1 MRFRELMR
9 LYVALL
15 EPQKKL
21 IVFALIFAVLKS
33 SLESPLPKVV
43 GFLVDK
49 LARSD
54 MAWFEQS
61 WPWAVGA
68 TLAYMALY
76 APVLYWR
83 SACVSLVAFKAFFT
97 LRTQLFEH
105 IQGLSA
111 DFFVRTRTG
120 DLNARLI
127 NDIQTVSSTVVSL
140 LTRVAFDAFMIIP
153 SLYFMLTT
161 SWVMTLMVL
170 AFGAAQVCWVA
181 WMTPEITRQAKK
193 ISEKLGEISS
203 EATEKL
209 DGNALVRAVAREE
222 QVAERFRAL
231 NNEHLSLNVGL
242 LRYTMLRYV
251 FIEAP
256 YFVFPVLMI
265 FAGFLLARAGKVT
278 PGDVVAMVLYTP
290 LVTGAMQRFAEAMT
304 QWSQAMGSM
313 ERIQEIFSHLPS
325 VREKPDAVA
334 MPRPQGHIRFDH
346 VRFHYPGLTGADA
359 PTRVIDDFDLEIRPG
374 EVVAIVGHSG
384 SGKTTLSQ
392 LLLRFYDVD
401 SGAIRI
407 DGRDIRDVTEDSLR
421 RHIGIVM
428 QRSVIF
434 SGTILDNLRFVKPEA
449 TEAEV
454 REALRLAALSE
465 FVDRLP
471 AGLNT
476 MLGEKGV
483 NLSGG
488 QQQRLSIARV
498 FLRNPAILVLDEAT
512 SSLDAQAEAAIQGE
526 FERLMDGRT
535 AIIIAHRLSTI
546 RRADRI
552 IVLSGGRIRESGR
565 HEELMARRG
574 AYFDLVQAQAEIPA
588 DEL

>member
-1 MRFRELMR
+1 MR

-15 EPQKKL
+15 APQRKL
-21 IVFALIFAVLKS
+21 IVFALIFAVAKS
-33 SLESPLPKVV
+33 VLESPLPKVI

-49 LARSD
+49 LAQSD
-54 MAWFEQS
+54 LAWFERS
-61 WPWAVGA
+61 WSWAIAA
-68 TLAYMALY
+68 TVAYMALY

-97 LRTQLFEH
+97 LRTQLFDH

-111 DFFVRTRTG
+111 DFFVRKKTG

-140 LTRVAFDAFMIIP
+140 LTRIAFDVFMIVP

-161 SWVMTLMVL
+161 SWVMTVMVL
-170 AFGAAQVCWVA
+170 GFGAAQVAWAA
-181 WMTPEITRQAKK
+181 WMTPEIRRRSRL

-209 DGNALVRAVAREE
+209 DGNALVRAVAEEE

-231 NNEHLSLNVGL
+231 NKEHLSLNIGL

-251 FIEAP
+251 FIETP
-256 YFVFPVLMI
+256 YFVFPVFMI
-265 FAGFLLARAGKVT
+265 FVGFLLARAGKVT

-290 LVTGAMQRFAEAMT
+290 LVTGAMQRFTEAMT

-313 ERIQEIFSHLPS
+313 ERIQEIFNLLPS
-325 VREKPDAVA
+325 VREKPGALPLTRA
-334 MPRPQGHIRFDH
+334 RGHIRFER
-346 VRFHYPGLTGADA
+346 VCFHYPGLTGVDA
-359 PTRVIDDFDLEIRPG
+359 PTKVIEDFDLEVRPG

-401 SGAIRI
+401 SGAVRI
-407 DGRDIRDVTEDSLR
+407 DGHDIRDVTEDSLR
-421 RHIGIVM
+421 RSIGIVM
-428 QRSVIF
+428 QRTVIF
-434 SGTILDNLRFVKPEA
+434 SGSILDNLRFVKPEA
-449 TEAEV
+449 TEAEA

-465 FVDRLP
+465 FIDRLP
-471 AGLNT
+471 AGMNT
-476 MLGEKGV
+476 MLGERGV

-512 SSLDAQAEAAIQGE
+512 SSLDAKAEAAIQE
-526 FERLMDGRT
+526 ELERLMQGRT

-552 IVLSGGRIRESGR
+552 VVLEQGRIRECGT

-574 AYFDLVQAQAEIPA
+574 AYFDLVQAQAEFPA
-588 DEL
+588 ETS